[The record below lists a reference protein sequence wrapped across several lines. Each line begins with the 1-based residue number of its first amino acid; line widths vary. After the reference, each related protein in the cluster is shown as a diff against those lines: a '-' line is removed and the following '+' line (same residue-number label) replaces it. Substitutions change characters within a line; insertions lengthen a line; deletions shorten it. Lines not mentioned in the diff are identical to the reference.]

1 MNRNEKKK
9 SLRRESALDMIN
21 KRSSRTKNEATN
33 LSVNVGPEL
42 ALELFGKVYGGNP
55 GSGVVPGA
63 SPMSED
69 ERREITYNVIVATLK
84 KNNLPESLADEWFLK
99 WFGRSYK

>member
-1 MNRNEKKK
+1 MNRNDKRK

-21 KRSSRTKNEATN
+21 KRSSRLKTEA
-33 LSVNVGPEL
+33 VNPNINIGPEL

-63 SPMSED
+63 SPMSDE

-84 KNNLPESLADEWFLK
+84 KNDLPESLADEWFLK
-99 WFGRSYK
+99 WFGKTYK